1 MDEPTTTRTPR
12 HPALSGLLCVGGAIV
27 LWSTAEVVTR
37 TIIQD
42 IGPFL
47 LAAARFTLGSAFLLV
62 FLPGE
67 LRRRSLR
74 ITRGV
79 LWTATWM
86 SIIGV
91 IIASVSYQYSLK
103 YAGAAIVATIFGAS
117 PLMVLFLA
125 AMLLDEAITS
135 AKVAGMSV
143 GLCGIGVLSLS
154 QSSATFSLLGLG
166 LAVVCAFSFALF
178 TVIVKKCAGPYA
190 GLPIT
195 ALCFVMGALFLIPMA
210 IAEGD
215 TTALAHVETLWLP
228 VLYLAIGASGLPY
241 LLYFMGIERVE
252 ATQAITLV
260 LMKPPLAA
268 TLAVVCL
275 GEPMTWNLVGG
286 MGLILVGLYLV
297 IALERRQVSR
307 RLRG

>member
-1 MDEPTTTRTPR
+1 MAESTTRQAPG
-12 HPALSGLLCVGGAIV
+12 HPALFGLTCVGAAIV

-47 LAAARFTLGSAFLLV
+47 LAAARFTIGSVFLLM

-74 ITRGV
+74 ITRRV
-79 LWTATWM
+79 VWMATWM
-86 SIIGV
+86 SVIGV
-91 IIASVSYQYSLK
+91 VIASVSYQYSLK
-103 YAGAAIVATIFGAS
+103 YAGAAIVATVFGTS
-117 PLMVLFLA
+117 PLMVLLLA
-125 AMLLDEAITS
+125 AMLLNEAITP
-135 AKVAGMSV
+135 AKVVGMSA

-154 QSSATFSLLGLG
+154 QTSATFSLLGLG

-178 TVIVKKCAGPYA
+178 TVIVKKFAGPYA

-215 TTALAHVETLWLP
+215 TKAWAHMETLWLP

-241 LLYFMGIERVE
+241 LLYFVGVERVE
-252 ATQAITLV
+252 ATQAISLV

-268 TLAVVCL
+268 MLAVVCL
-275 GEPMTWNLVGG
+275 GEPVTWNLVTG

-297 IALERRQVSR
+297 IALERWHVRR
-307 RLRG
+307 RLRR